1 MPAISKLRQ
10 SLGMQGG
17 HIRVP
22 AISKLR
28 QSQWH
33 AGRSHSCACYQ
44 QTKAVSRHAGRSHS
58 CACYQQ
64 TKAVSMACSAV
75 SPAQE
80 EGLYVCA
87 CFMTGHVAALR
98 HAHPVTCSYTCKHTN
113 VLRRRTHTRCAPTI
127 AHTHTH
133 THTCKAL
140 FMPNAHTRCMPTHT

>member
-1 MPAISKLRQ
+1 
-10 SLGMQGG
+10 MQGG
-17 HIRVP
+17 HACEP

-33 AGRSHSCACYQ
+33 ARRSHSCACYQ
-44 QTKAVSRHAGRSHS
+44 QIKAVSRHAGRSHS